1 MSQYNKVRPWGKF
14 EVLLDEIG
22 YKVKRIIVEPG
33 QKLSY
38 QYHNHREEYWV
49 CVQGFGVLTLDDR
62 EFDFKLGQTVYIKL
76 KQKHRIHNTGNT
88 QLVFIETQLGEKC
101 EEDDIVRIQDDYQR
115 N

>member
-1 MSQYNKVRPWGKF
+1 MILYKETRPWGTF
-14 EVLLDEIG
+14 EVLLDSKN

-49 CVQGFGVLTLDDR
+49 CVQGFGLLTLDDNQ
-62 EFDFKLGQTVYIKL
+62 FDFKVGQTVYIKL
-76 KQKHRIHNTGNT
+76 QQKHRIHNSGNT

-101 EEDDIVRIQDDYQR
+101 EEDDIVRIEDDYQR
-115 N
+115 Y